1 MNVVFM
7 GTPEFACEPLRHLC
21 ASDKHHVIA
30 VVTGSDSRCGRGG
43 KMRPT
48 AVCAKAADMDLHVIR
63 TQSPREEHVYHELKQ
78 LAPDLIVVVAYKIL
92 PPRIYKLPRFGALNI
107 HASLLPKYRGAAPI
121 NWALINGEK
130 ETGLTSFLLKKKVDT
145 GDIILQR
152 RYPIFD
158 DDNFDS
164 LYDRLSEESGPFL
177 LETIDRLESGTFRPA
192 PQDDSLA
199 TPAPR
204 ITAEDA
210 MIDFGFPAENVR
222 NFIRGLSTVPGA
234 YTWFR
239 GDKVKVLAC
248 TVVDASPES
257 GTRPGSV
264 LTDRKRL
271 IIACA
276 KSAIEVTS
284 IVPEGKRAMDGASFL
299 NGFRPEPGEV
309 FGERAATAERKH

>member
-1 MNVVFM
+1 M

-21 ASDKHHVIA
+21 ASGKHQVIG
-30 VVTGSDSRCGRGG
+30 VVTGRDSRCGRGG
-43 KMRPT
+43 KTRPT
-48 AVCAKAADMDLHVIR
+48 AVCAKAADLGLPVIR
-63 TQSPREEHVYHELKQ
+63 SHSPKDDEVYHALRE

-92 PPRIYKLPRFGALNI
+92 PPRIYKLPRYGAINI

-121 NWALINGEK
+121 NWALINGET

-158 DDNFDS
+158 NDNFDS
-164 LYDRLSEESGPFL
+164 LYERLSLESGPFL
-177 LETIDRLESGTFRPA
+177 LETIDRLESGTFRPV
-192 PQDDSLA
+192 PQEDSLA

-210 MIDFGFPAENVR
+210 MIDFGFPANNVR
-222 NFIRGLSTVPGA
+222 NFVRGLSTVPGA

-239 GDKVKVLAC
+239 GGKVKILAC
-248 TVVDASPES
+248 ELDDTTPPA

-264 LTDRKRL
+264 QVSRKRL
-271 IIACA
+271 VIACA
-276 KSAIEVTS
+276 KSAIEITS
-284 IVPEGKRAMDGASFL
+284 IVPEGKRAMDGVSFL
-299 NGFRPEPGEV
+299 NGFRPEPGEI
-309 FGERAATAERKH
+309 FGEYTATAERKH